1 MPFLRFRFGF
11 CLMIFLPRIC
21 CANDATALR
30 LRRCQAWVVQCRL
43 VVGVR
48 GRGEDERRLPSV
60 QDHGDQL

>member
-1 MPFLRFRFGF
+1 M
-11 CLMIFLPRIC
+11 MIFLPRIC